1 MCFVFLPVMQETLSH
16 IYRRLGM
23 EAELY
28 LRKYMR
34 PVPGGAI
41 AWRRSVFSDP
51 DPYESR
57 ELIDVAVDIAWE
69 TLCPGSTLEGPN
81 LDIRKSGSYLVFSLC
96 ADTAEDILRRA
107 A

>member
-1 MCFVFLPVMQETLSH
+1 MD
-16 IYRRLGM
+16 
-23 EAELY
+23 AESY

-51 DPYESR
+51 DPFGAR
-57 ELIDVAVDIAWE
+57 ELIDMAVDIAWE
-69 TLCPGSTLEGPN
+69 TLGGYGVHEGPS
-81 LDIRKSGSYLVFSLC
+81 LDIRKSGSYLVFSLN
-96 ADTAEDILRRA
+96 ADSAEEILKKA